1 MGELEFDE
9 LTLDVYYIEGKEKSV
24 VYEDAQ
30 DGYDYKKGRFSFLSF
45 QLKGKENELN
55 IQQHKEGKYDTNY
68 TKYKI
73 NFIGLPFEI
82 KTIEIDNEEIVFDA
96 KIFKEH
102 QYLIVPKD
110 FNVLHIIG

>member
-1 MGELEFDE
+1 M
-9 LTLDVYYIEGKEKSV
+9 TGKEK
-24 VYEDAQ
+24 
-30 DGYDYKKGRFSFLSF
+30 
-45 QLKGKENELN
+45 ELN

-82 KTIEIDNEEIVFDA
+82 KSIEIDNEEITFDA
-96 KIFKEH
+96 KSFKEN
-102 QYLIVPKD
+102 QYLIVFKD